1 MGLFNGAERRARRDN
16 ERLIAALD
24 GRAIRYASER
34 DFDTKEE
41 RVLGKNG
48 RINTQND
55 VITIMCDGREVFRCD
70 AETARCGEL
79 MSLNGVV
86 ITGISDVTGRET
98 TVVGYYQYYRR
109 T

>member
-1 MGLFNGAERRARRDN
+1 MGFFYNSKRRIQRDN

-34 DFDTKEE
+34 DSDTKTE
-41 RVLGKNG
+41 RVLGKSG
-48 RINTQND
+48 RINTKNG
-55 VITIMCDGREVFRCD
+55 VIMIMCDGSEVFRCD
-70 AETARCGEL
+70 AKTARCGEL

-86 ITGISDVTGRET
+86 ITGISNATGRET
-98 TVVGYYQYYRR
+98 TVVGYYQYYRK

>member
-1 MGLFNGAERRARRDN
+1 MGLFNRAERRARRDN

-34 DFDTKEE
+34 DPDTKEE
-41 RVLGKNG
+41 RVLGKSG
-48 RINTQND
+48 RINTKNG
-55 VITIMCDGREVFRCD
+55 VITVMCDGSEVFRCD
-70 AETARCGEL
+70 AKTARCGEL

-86 ITGISDVTGRET
+86 IDGVSSATGRET
-98 TVVGYYQYYRR
+98 TVVGYYQYYRK